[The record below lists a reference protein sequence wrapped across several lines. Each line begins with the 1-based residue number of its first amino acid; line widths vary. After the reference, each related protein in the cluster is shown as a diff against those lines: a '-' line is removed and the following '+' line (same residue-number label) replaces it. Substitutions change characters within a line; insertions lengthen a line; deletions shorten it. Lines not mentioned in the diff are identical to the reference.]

1 LTCFNSS
8 MPRQPGS
15 CEHDREWWVMH
26 HAFARLSKW
35 LLEKLTGKIPSNL
48 LFPPA
53 ALTISR
59 SKYIR
64 GRSASCFK
72 GALKNRLRRTFQP
85 ASLTLTSRDQSCE
98 GGFYDSAVSSRTDAS
113 NGISRALSPGHPTHP
128 GSPTEFFSY
137 HSRSCPMLDRAPQ
150 WPLRGKPCRL
160 KRSHE

>member
-1 LTCFNSS
+1 

-35 LLEKLTGKIPSNL
+35 LLEKLTGKIPSNV

-53 ALTISR
+53 ALTISA

-64 GRSASCFK
+64 ARSAICFK
-72 GALKNRLRRTFQP
+72 RVLKNRLHRTFQP
-85 ASLTLTSRDQSCE
+85 ASLTLTRRDQSSE

-113 NGISRALSPGHPTHP
+113 NAVSRALSPGHP
-128 GSPTEFFSY
+128 
-137 HSRSCPMLDRAPQ
+137 
-150 WPLRGKPCRL
+150 
-160 KRSHE
+160 